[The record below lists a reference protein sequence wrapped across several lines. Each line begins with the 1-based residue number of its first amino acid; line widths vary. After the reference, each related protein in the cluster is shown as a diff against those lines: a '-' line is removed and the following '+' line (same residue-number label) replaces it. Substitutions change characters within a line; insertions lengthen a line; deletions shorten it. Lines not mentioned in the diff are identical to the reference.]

1 MEMKRCKILT
11 ALCILALFLLVTA
24 TVHAKEELEHT
35 TEEEKN
41 EHPAEGKKIL
51 VTEEKQTIEKIIV
64 DKNNKA
70 AYNSI
75 QDAINNAPSGST
87 IYVRNGYYNE
97 ILNIKKKIK
106 LVGEDK
112 EKTIINPAST
122 KNSYAIRIAAEG
134 VILNGF
140 GIKNSGPGNY
150 ASGIK
155 ISADKT
161 TITDCNI
168 FDTPVGIAVWSS
180 NNKISNCKFWG
191 CSDEGIA
198 FLGSSSNQ
206 CNNNIVTDCEF
217 YDNCDGIELQYS
229 SNNVISNCKF
239 YDNTHAGI
247 DAIGSSNNNNVISGC
262 NLSNNKAF
270 GIFFSRSTDNT
281 ISKCTFSENKIM
293 ATASKNIKVE
303 NCKLD
308 GIYLKDKSSMTI
320 EDCGSVLESKIKTVD
335 SDYVL
340 SSVEEIKTRFDSLQ
354 EKRDTI
360 RNSIFL
366 RIMPILSFIRSI

>member
-1 MEMKRCKILT
+1 
-11 ALCILALFLLVTA
+11 
-24 TVHAKEELEHT
+24 
-35 TEEEKN
+35 
-41 EHPAEGKKIL
+41 
-51 VTEEKQTIEKIIV
+51 
-64 DKNNKA
+64 
-70 AYNSI
+70 
-75 QDAINNAPSGST
+75 
-87 IYVRNGYYNE
+87 
-97 ILNIKKKIK
+97 
-106 LVGEDK
+106 
-112 EKTIINPAST
+112 
-122 KNSYAIRIAAEG
+122 
-134 VILNGF
+134 
-140 GIKNSGPGNY
+140 
-150 ASGIK
+150 
-155 ISADKT
+155 
-161 TITDCNI
+161 
-168 FDTPVGIAVWSS
+168 
-180 NNKISNCKFWG
+180 
-191 CSDEGIA
+191 SDEGIA

-262 NLSNNKAF
+262 DLSNNKAF

-320 EDCGSVLESKIKTVD
+320 EDCGDVLESKIKTVD

-354 EKRDTI
+354 ERKDTI
-360 RNSIFL
+360 KNSIFL
-366 RIMPILSFIRSI
+366 RIMTILSFIRSR

>member
-1 MEMKRCKILT
+1 MKRWRCRI
-11 ALCILALFLLVTA
+11 ALLLISIFLVSTI
-24 TVHAKEELEHT
+24 TVHAERLEH
-35 TEEEKN
+35 EETN
-41 EHPAEGKKIL
+41 TIL
-51 VTEEKQTIEKIIV
+51 ENNDSSKEIIV
-64 DKNNKA
+64 DKYDDK
-70 AYNSI
+70 YYSSI
-75 QDAINNAPSGST
+75 QDAIDSATIDST

-112 EKTIINPAST
+112 EKTIINPTST
-122 KNSYAIRIAAEG
+122 KNSYAIRITAEN
-134 VILNGF
+134 VILKGF

-262 NLSNNKAF
+262 DLSNNKAF

-293 ATASKNIKVE
+293 AIASKNIKVE

-320 EDCGSVLESKIKTVD
+320 EDCGDVLESKIKTVD

-354 EKRDTI
+354 ERKDTI
-360 RNSIFL
+360 KNSIFL
-366 RIMPILSFIRSI
+366 RIMTILSFIRSR